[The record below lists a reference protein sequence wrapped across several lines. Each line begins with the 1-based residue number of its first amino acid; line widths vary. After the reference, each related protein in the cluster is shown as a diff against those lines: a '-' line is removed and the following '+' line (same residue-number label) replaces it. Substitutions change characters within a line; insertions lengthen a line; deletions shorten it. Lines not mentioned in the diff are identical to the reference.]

1 MHIALGA
8 ILQNSARYVDRFV
21 AQYHS
26 LLAYAHE
33 HTFEPI
39 LVEGDSTDDE
49 ATWIKLN
56 NSFNGKVT
64 KRSHGGKVFKSV
76 DDPERWKQ
84 VSYACDGVL
93 ERIRPEHDALLWT
106 EADLIWEPSTA
117 FGLISRLSEVDAVCA
132 MVMRGNLFYDTW
144 GFRKGG
150 IHFTGVFPY
159 HPGLKNPSLNG
170 LVEIDSGG
178 AFWAVKGDIARNCRY
193 RPPEQSIVGFWQEA
207 KKLGHKIWIDPKLQ
221 VFHP

>member
-1 MHIALGA
+1 MGA
-8 ILQNSARYVDRFV
+8 IFQNSTKYADRFT

-56 NSFNGKVT
+56 NSFSGKVT
-64 KRSHGGKVFKSV
+64 KRSHGGKVFSSV
-76 DDPERWKQ
+76 DHPERWKQ

-93 ERIRPEHDALLWT
+93 ERVRPEHDALLWA
-106 EADLIWEPSTA
+106 EADLIWEPQTA
-117 FGLISRLSEVDAVCA
+117 FALISRLSEVPAVCA
-132 MVMRGNLFYDTW
+132 MVMKGNQFYDTW
-144 GFRKGG
+144 GFRRNG
-150 IHFTGVFPY
+150 IHFSGPAPY
-159 HPGLKNPSLNG
+159 HPCMRTPVPNG

-178 AFWAVKGDIARNCRY
+178 AFWAVRGEIARNCRY
-193 RPPEQSIVGFWQEA
+193 RPPELSIVGFWQEA
-207 KKLGHKIWIDPKLQ
+207 KKLGHKLWVDPKLQ
-221 VFHP
+221 VQHP